1 MSNDVTTMVKK
12 VNVIAPIPIRTVNPV
27 IYGKKEGLSMT
38 PANIL
43 KCIIGRATVYE
54 VLSDGSKIRL
64 NINNYNKVN
73 KPVKPFIRAKA
84 PELEKK
90 PVSAIANNEIKKSM
104 VLTKDINNMV
114 ETIKEDKSIFVYGK
128 DYTDRYKEKQECVDA
143 EAELDKEFSEVKAK
157 MLDANSVSTG
167 ININYMLD
175 VIKDENGN
183 PIEVPA
189 VNIIKPG
196 EIKEDKCIILPQIGD
211 PGESKIVTMPAITKE
226 EEEDPELAELAAE
239 IAKLEAEEAAKKDTG
254 DY

>member
-73 KPVKPFIRAKA
+73 KLVKPFVRAKS

-104 VLTKDINNMV
+104 VLTK
-114 ETIKEDKSIFVYGK
+114 
-128 DYTDRYKEKQECVDA
+128 EKQERVDA
-143 EAELDKEFSEVKAK
+143 KLDKEFSKVKTK
-157 MLDANSVSTG
+157 MLDRDSIAIG
-167 ININYMLD
+167 ININDMLD
-175 VIKDENGN
+175 AIKDENGN
-183 PIEVPA
+183 PIEVPV
-189 VNIIKPG
+189 VNIINPG
-196 EIKEDKCIILPQIGD
+196 EIKEDKCITLPQIGD

-239 IAKLEAEEAAKKDTG
+239 IARLEAEEAAKKDTG